1 MNECDLDG
9 LGLDAEK
16 SVRVEERG
24 GKVHVIVKGRMY
36 MSWVEKDEGSK
47 RMAIAQLY
55 ENGLGTQE
63 QLADAFGVH
72 VNSVQKYVAS
82 FAEEGFAGLMTELR
96 GPRGSWK
103 LTPRLRGKI
112 LVAALRD
119 EVRDV
124 EGIQRKLKEEWR
136 EEISAPSI
144 REVLEE
150 NGLIRGR
157 DPGVGEK
164 VRQEELFEAEDA
176 RGQLTFLFE
185 AGGDSDGRCEVPS
198 SGAEGIGPAEN
209 AKCCSER
216 EQGQRN
222 YSATQRM
229 YLDHLE
235 QGDYNAYAGGL
246 LFAPLLRKHAYLQT
260 VRGVFDMDAQE
271 GFSLEEFSLTLFHFD
286 LFGFRSMEDFK
297 RAYAEEFGLLL
308 GRVQSPSIFS
318 LRRFLHKIR
327 ALGKSEELIDAFG
340 RGYLKHGFAKWG
352 VMYIDGHFMPYYGV
366 CPINKGWHGVRQ
378 VPMKGSYNFLAVDE
392 EFHPWLFLVRS
403 SAEDLLQKIPEL
415 IEKAQRLR
423 DEAGVGGKDKKLIVL
438 FDREGYSAELF
449 RQLNDQSG
457 LGRSGKVIFISW
469 AKYVDRWVDDEPA
482 ERFDRTME
490 VTYQI
495 RKPETVRY
503 FQTQRQMNRYGEI
516 RAVVIESGRE
526 KKRAVIY
533 TNGTEAEISC
543 ERMVQLMCRRWGE
556 ENSIKDL
563 LTRHLINYMPGYVTE
578 TLDEQPLVNNP
589 KVKDLKKKRAVLVTE
604 LREAKVQFADE
615 VRRKNLEQAGMKAII
630 SECLQPLENIVR
642 KENELL
648 LLNQEL
654 NGLPKH
660 VHFDE
665 AHDGRKLMALNF
677 EKKRFLD
684 CIKVF
689 ACNMREEM
697 CRLLLKHYDYSKE
710 VQPALS
716 MIIERAGHVRLERG
730 ILRVRLRRFTNRE
743 IDYAAK
749 HLCEDLNAMSPVTPD
764 RYQFPLHY
772 EVQ

>member
-1 MNECDLDG
+1 MDERDFDG
-9 LGLDAEK
+9 MDGEK
-16 SVRVEERG
+16 TVRVEEHG
-24 GKVHVIVKGRMY
+24 GKVQVIVKGRMY
-36 MSWVEKDEGSK
+36 MSWERGDEGSR

-63 QLADAFGVH
+63 YLGEVFGVH
-72 VNSVQKYVAS
+72 ENSVRKYVTS
-82 FAEEGFAGLMTELR
+82 FAEEGFAGLMPEPR
-96 GPRGSWK
+96 GPQGSWK
-103 LTPRLRGKI
+103 LTPQLRGKI
-112 LVAALRD
+112 LLVALRD
-119 EVRDV
+119 DIREV
-124 EGIQRKLKEEWR
+124 EGIRRKLKEEWR
-136 EEISAPSI
+136 EEVI

-150 NGLIRGR
+150 NGLILGS
-157 DPGVGEK
+157 DAGVGEES
-164 VRQEELFEAEDA
+164 RQEELFQTKKAD
-176 RGQLTFLFE
+176 GQLSLLLE
-185 AGGDSDGRCEVPS
+185 AGRDSGGRFPVAPS
-198 SGAEGIGPAEN
+198 GVEGLGTEANERRCSG
-209 AKCCSER
+209 R
-216 EQGQRN
+216 EQGKRN

-246 LFAPLLRKHAYLQT
+246 LLAPLLRKYEYLET
-260 VRGVFDMDAQE
+260 VRGVFDVEAQE
-271 GFSLEEFSLTLFHFD
+271 GYSLEEFSLTLFHFD

-327 ALGKSEELIDAFG
+327 AFGKSEELIDVFG

-366 CPINKGWHGVRQ
+366 FPIHKGWHGVRQ
-378 VPMKGSYNFLAVDE
+378 MPMKGSYNFLAVDE

-423 DEAGVGGKDKKLIVL
+423 DEAGGGGKDKRLIVL

-449 RQLNDQSG
+449 RQLNDKNG
-457 LGRSGKVIFISW
+457 LGRNGKVIFISW

-482 ERFDRTME
+482 ERFDKTLD

-495 RKPETVRY
+495 REPETVRY
-503 FQTQRQMNRYGEI
+503 FQTKRQMNRYGEI
-516 RAVVIESGRE
+516 RAVVIESGPE

-533 TNGTEAEISC
+533 TNGTEEEISG
-543 ERMVQLMCRRWGE
+543 ERIVQLMCRRWGE

-563 LTRHLINYMPGYVTE
+563 LTRHMINYMPGYVTE
-578 TLDEQPLVNNP
+578 PLDEQPLVNNP
-589 KVKDLKKKRAVLVTE
+589 KVNELKKKRAVLVAE
-604 LREAKVQFADE
+604 LRDAKVQFADE
-615 VRRKNLEQAGMKAII
+615 VRRKKLQQAEVTAVV
-630 SECLQPLENIVR
+630 SEDLQPLENIVR
-642 KENELL
+642 KENEIL

-654 NGLPKH
+654 DALPKRLR
-660 VHFDE
+660 FDE
-665 AHDGRKLMALNF
+665 VHEGRKLMALNF

-689 ACNMREEM
+689 VCNMREEM
-697 CRLLLKHYDYSKE
+697 CRMLLQHYNYPKE

-716 MIIERAGHVRLERG
+716 MIIERAGHVRLEHG
-730 ILRVRLRRFTNRE
+730 TLCVRLRRFANRE
-743 IDYAAK
+743 IDYAAR
-749 HLCEDLNAMSPVTPD
+749 HLCEDLNAMNPVTPD

-772 EVQ
+772 EVP